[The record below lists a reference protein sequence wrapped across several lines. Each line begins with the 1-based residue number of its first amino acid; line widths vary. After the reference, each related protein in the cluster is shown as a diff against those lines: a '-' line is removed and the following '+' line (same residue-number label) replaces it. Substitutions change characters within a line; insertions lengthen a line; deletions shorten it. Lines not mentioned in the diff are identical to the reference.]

1 MKIPSKYFV
10 VSGTYNAESYVD
22 KCVKSVNEQH
32 VFDNYQIYH
41 VVIDDGSTDKTAEV
55 IKQHATTDTVVIRHE
70 KNKGPISSQLAGFE
84 WARRNG
90 DPHDVIIQLDGDDW
104 FNTKHAVSIVHDTYK
119 ETGCG
124 ATYGDYVCTD
134 GAPSC
139 CRIPD
144 WGNLRKDLKKNGWPF
159 SHLRTFR
166 VGYTAHLKDENLRD
180 EDGEYYVSAYDAA
193 LYLPIAEMAG
203 KDKVVWIKQP
213 LMVYNRHNP
222 IRDGKIRYFD
232 QVRCANE
239 CYNKNPNK
247 VIDL

>member
-1 MKIPSKYFV
+1 MKTPAKYFV

-22 KCVKSVNEQH
+22 KCVKSVNEQN

-41 VVIDDGSTDKTAEV
+41 IVIDDGSTDKTAEV

-84 WARRNG
+84 WARKNG

-104 FNTKHAVSIVHDTYK
+104 FNTKQAVSIVHDTYK
-119 ETGCG
+119 ETVCG

-166 VGYTAHLKDENLRD
+166 VGYTAHLKDEDLRD
-180 EDGEYYVSAYDAA
+180 EDGHYFPAA
-193 LYLPIAEMAG
+193 PDVAVCLPIFEYAG
-203 KDKVVWIKQP
+203 RDLVTFIQSKLV
-213 LMVYNRHNP
+213 VYNRQNP
-222 IRDGKIRYFD
+222 IREARIRYFD
-232 QVRCANE
+232 QVRCALA
-239 CYNKNPNK
+239 CYQKAPK
-247 VIDL
+247 AVVDL